1 MIFHH
6 RWYICKI
13 LFLELWA
20 KMLST
25 NQIAEFFKV
34 QYPEKKVND
43 EVYFWHADK
52 HQSLLQVLTITL
64 GVCNQVCPKYPK

>member
-1 MIFHH
+1 
-6 RWYICKI
+6 
-13 LFLELWA
+13 
-20 KMLST
+20 MLST